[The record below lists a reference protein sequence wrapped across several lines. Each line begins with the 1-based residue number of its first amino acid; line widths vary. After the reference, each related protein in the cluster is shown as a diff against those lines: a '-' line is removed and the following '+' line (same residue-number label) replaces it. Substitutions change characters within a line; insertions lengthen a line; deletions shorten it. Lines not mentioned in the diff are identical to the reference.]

1 MITRKAIKNAL
12 EQLNFKNKRMFGVK
26 ERRTKKNDK
35 KINSYRLELN

>member
-26 ERRTKKNDK
+26 ERRTKEKRQEN
-35 KINSYRLELN
+35 